1 MLRSLIY
8 NTAKLLLILILPFC
22 ILIRGAVYLNFAEG
36 INAMLALSASA
47 FFTAILLVIYFSFV
61 YGKLTKKKT
70 KIKYIRRRFVISF
83 LLVGGF
89 VLYGIVFLSSSN
101 TKSSQVKSEFHNLHP
116 ILRLGCSTLFML
128 DRKAIMTDASRVPE
142 DYARMGLK
150 SKSNSLHYKQK
161 DGYAYAI
168 DLRTKNRFE
177 VRNQALRLYFYLMGF
192 KTLRHGGT
200 ADHLHVSMPCR
211 YHPYAK

>member
-1 MLRSLIY
+1 MFYSFLY
-8 NTAKLLLILILPFC
+8 NTIKLVLILILPFC
-22 ILIRGAVYLNFAEG
+22 ILIRGAVYLHFTEG
-36 INAMLALSASA
+36 LNAMFALGISA
-47 FFTAILLVIYFSFV
+47 FATALLLVIYFSLV
-61 YGKLTKKKT
+61 YGQLTKKKT
-70 KIKYIRRRFVISF
+70 KIKYIRRRFSISF

-89 VLYGIVFLSSSN
+89 VLYGVVFLSSSN

-116 ILRLGCSTLFML
+116 ILRLGCSTLFMF
-128 DRKAIMTDASRVPE
+128 DKKAIITDASRVPE

-150 SKSNSLHYKQK
+150 TKSNSLHYKQK

-177 VRNQALRLYFYLMGF
+177 IRNQVLRLYFYLMGF

-200 ADHLHVSMPCR
+200 GDHLHVSMPCK
-211 YHPYAK
+211 YLPYAR